1 MNAATMAGLQG
12 LPGGATTAPR
22 WILGLPAM
30 LTTWL
35 QRARQRRQLGQ
46 LEDWQL
52 RDIGITREAAANEAR
67 KPFWVI

>member
-1 MNAATMAGLQG
+1 
-12 LPGGATTAPR
+12 
-22 WILGLPAM
+22 M

-52 RDIGITREAAANEAR
+52 RDIGITREAVANEAR